1 MTYTPP
7 TPAAGITDTAVL
19 ALKAAYA
26 VLATAAKKDAAAAC
40 DRATQEVIDGLL
52 AAGIESITTQDG
64 TVVTLKGGLDGEVRR
79 TVSVDALAER
89 VPAAT
94 LDRVTKRSVDLSAF
108 DAAVEVGLI
117 DAATAAAVTSDTPVK
132 RSLKITA
139 PIKR

>member
-1 MTYTPP
+1 
-7 TPAAGITDTAVL
+7 VL

-26 VLATAAKKDAAAAC
+26 VLAKAAKEDATKACDAATL
-40 DRATQEVIDGLL
+40 DVINGLL
-52 AAGIESITTQDG
+52 DAGIESITTQDG

-79 TVSVDALAER
+79 TVNVDSLAER

-117 DAATAAAVTSDTPVK
+117 DAATVAAVTSETPVK
-132 RSLKITA
+132 RSIKITP